1 MPTFQTYKTATINTT
16 SGTTLFTC
24 STGQHLLQSAYVS
37 NTEGSAMPITLEI
50 VHADSTVTHLAHNLK
65 VFPNETIDIVCNN
78 NKIFLLDGDALK
90 VKAVRANAFTVS
102 VSLIDQA
109 NT

>member
-1 MPTFQTYKTATINTT
+1 MPTFQTYKTATINTST
-16 SGTTLFTC
+16 GTTLVTC
-24 STGQHLLQSAYVS
+24 GTGQHLLQSAYVT

-50 VHADSTVTHLAHNLK
+50 VHADATVTHLAHKLK
-65 VFPNETIDIVCNN
+65 VFPNETVDIIGSG
-78 NKIFLLDGDALK
+78 NKIFLLSGDALK
-90 VKAVRANAFTVS
+90 AKADRANAFNVS